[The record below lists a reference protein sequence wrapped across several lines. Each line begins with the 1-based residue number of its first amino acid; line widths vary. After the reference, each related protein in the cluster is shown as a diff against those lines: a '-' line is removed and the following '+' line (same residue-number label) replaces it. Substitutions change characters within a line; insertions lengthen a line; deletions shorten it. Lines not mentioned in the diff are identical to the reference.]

1 MSRTEDFIKRL
12 ESHGNN
18 SIFNSQLI
26 RIKKCIL
33 DYSQLDELI
42 NLIEKKEDSE
52 KIKNI
57 ILKYNDKNN
66 IVDALYHLVHGI
78 IPNNFQWFYDN
89 IESYF
94 NSL

>member
-1 MSRTEDFIKRL
+1 MSRTKDFISRL

-18 SIFNSQLI
+18 SLFSSQLI
-26 RIKKCIL
+26 KIKKCIL

-42 NLIEKKEDSE
+42 ILIEEKEDAE

-57 ILKYNDKNN
+57 ILKYDDKNN
-66 IVDALYHLVHGI
+66 IVDALYHLVNGI
-78 IPNNFQWFYDN
+78 IPNHFQWFYDN